1 MTHLA
6 TAVRRRFA
14 AVLLFAALGASCSN
28 DSLTAPTSPSQLD
41 GTWRLSQMT
50 SGGVVHNEDLNAG
63 RFNVTFSAEILNAK
77 ADCNVCTGLSTL
89 SGDTLAVPPLACTR
103 ASCASTPLD
112 TQFSGMLVGVHTV
125 RINER
130 LLQLNSP
137 SGELRFEK

>member
-28 DSLTAPTSPSQLD
+28 DSLTAPTSPDQLD

-63 RFNVTFSAEILNAK
+63 RFNVTFSAGILNAK
-77 ADCNVCTGLSTL
+77 ADCNSARACRPCPGPRSPCLPWRALAPPAPAPRSTR
-89 SGDTLAVPPLACTR
+89 SSAACSS
-103 ASCASTPLD
+103 ASTPCAST
-112 TQFSGMLVGVHTV
+112 SACC
-125 RINER
+125 
-130 LLQLNSP
+130 S
-137 SGELRFEK
+137 